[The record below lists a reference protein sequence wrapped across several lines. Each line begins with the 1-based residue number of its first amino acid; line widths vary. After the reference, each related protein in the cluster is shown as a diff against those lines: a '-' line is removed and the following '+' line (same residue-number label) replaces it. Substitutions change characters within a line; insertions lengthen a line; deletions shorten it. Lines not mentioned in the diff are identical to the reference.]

1 MLLRCTTRL
10 LKLMGSRAGVLQ
22 DAKPGGDDW
31 YANVFIIERRK
42 CLLLVHAAGSV
53 LGPTDPSDVQVAKS
67 ASRSV
72 VGHMNEITFEAQH
85 LIAHSGGLQYT
96 DLDSVNRRLRR
107 GLHGRGGEYVVPL
120 ELAAARSA

>member
-1 MLLRCTTRL
+1 
-10 LKLMGSRAGVLQ
+10 
-22 DAKPGGDDW
+22 
-31 YANVFIIERRK
+31 
-42 CLLLVHAAGSV
+42 
-53 LGPTDPSDVQVAKS
+53 
-67 ASRSV
+67 
-72 VGHMNEITFEAQH
+72 MNEITFEAQH